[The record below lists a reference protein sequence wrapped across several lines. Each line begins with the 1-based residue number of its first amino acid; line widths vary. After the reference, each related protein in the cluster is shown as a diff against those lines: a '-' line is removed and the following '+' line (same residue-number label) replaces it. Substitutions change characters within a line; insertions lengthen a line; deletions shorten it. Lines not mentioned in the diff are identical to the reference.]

1 MTTSCVS
8 LSPTINTS
16 SFSLMPTM
24 LTSSVWLVRT
34 SLVFLEVFQP
44 AQFRGRKC
52 DQGANRSN
60 PSERKEIAGGIGG
73 KGGKSLKIGGDGG
86 FGQGT
91 QLTMEEAMLY
101 RRVTGGIGGEGGES
115 DHRGGNGGVGGR
127 PMFERPLVPQV
138 YGEVPDLT
146 TAAFCKQYRL
156 SSHICKLLVDGG
168 FETAEGLVNAT
179 TTTATEVGLK
189 PGHIAELTRALK
201 KFVADK
207 VK

>member
-1 MTTSCVS
+1 MPWI
-8 LSPTINTS
+8 LGS
-16 SFSLMPTM
+16 SY
-24 LTSSVWLVRT
+24 
-34 SLVFLEVFQP
+34 
-44 AQFRGRKC
+44 AQNHNDHQLRLAESDHKHKQLLADADNAHKLRVAEAENATKERIA
-52 DQGANRSN
+52 QIQAN
-60 PSERKEIAGGIGG
+60 EKEIAGGIGG